1 MDAVTYPDNAVS
13 NFLFEKVV
21 PLRIPADDPLASE
34 FKVLWTPAL
43 VTLDWYGKEHQRT
56 VGFLPP
62 EELIPSL
69 LLGMAE
75 VDFASQQ
82 YNEAIIHLNML
93 LAGYPE
99 SAASPEAVYLSG
111 VCRYKSSKDPKP
123 LKEAYERLAAGY
135 PASAWVKRASPYRLL

>member
-1 MDAVTYPDNAVS
+1 MDAVSYPDNAVAS
-13 NFLFEKVV
+13 FLFEKVV
-21 PLRIPADDPLASE
+21 TLRIPAGDPLAGQ
-34 FKVLWTPAL
+34 FKVLWTPTL

-62 EELIPSL
+62 EELVPSV
-69 LLGMAE
+69 LLGMAKA
-75 VDFASQQ
+75 DFAGQQ

-99 SAASPEAVYLSG
+99 SGAAPEAVFLSG

-123 LKEAYERLAAGY
+123 LKEAYERLASGY
-135 PASAWVKRASPYRLL
+135 PASEWVKRASPYRLL